1 MTLHCF
7 SRSNKSRK
15 QKVPTKIQHKRS
27 SLFFPDSSL
36 TPLLVNHRPVTLQK
50 LEALD
55 AVVQDLEASVKRGII
70 IDTKIFASL
79 LETCYHLKAID
90 HGIRIHRLIP
100 PKLLRKNVGVSSKL
114 LRLYAFCGHIEN
126 AHEVF
131 DQMSKRNAYAFAWN
145 SLISGYAKSG
155 QYEDAMAIYFQM
167 EEEGVQP
174 DRFTF
179 PRVLKACGGI
189 GSVQIGEAVHRDIV
203 RAGFA
208 NDGFVLNALVDMYAK
223 CGDIVRARRV
233 FDKIASKDSVSWNSL
248 LTAYIRHELLVEAL
262 DIFRRMLRDGIQP
275 DSVAIST
282 ILSSVLLPE
291 VGVQIHGWVL
301 RRGMEW
307 DLSVANA
314 LIVMYSNHG
323 NLGRAC
329 FLFDHMAERDIV
341 SWNSIIS
348 AHCRDAKV
356 LAYFE
361 QMENSG
367 ILPDAV
373 TFVSI
378 LSSCAHL
385 GLVKDGKRL
394 FSLMKEKYG
403 IMPIMEHYACMVN
416 LYGRAGLI
424 NEAYVVIIDEM
435 EVEAGPTVWGA
446 LLYACYLHGNVEVGE
461 LAAQNL
467 FELEPDNEH
476 NFELLMKVYCKARR
490 MEDVERVRA
499 MMLDRGLEI

>member
-1 MTLHCF
+1 MVIVIQPPSIFKDSMTLHCF

-145 SLISGYAKSG
+145 SL
-155 QYEDAMAIYFQM
+155 
-167 EEEGVQP
+167 
-174 DRFTF
+174 
-179 PRVLKACGGI
+179 
-189 GSVQIGEAVHRDIV
+189 
-203 RAGFA
+203 
-208 NDGFVLNALVDMYAK
+208 
-223 CGDIVRARRV
+223 
-233 FDKIASKDSVSWNSL
+233 
-248 LTAYIRHELLVEAL
+248 
-262 DIFRRMLRDGIQP
+262 
-275 DSVAIST
+275 
-282 ILSSVLLPE
+282 
-291 VGVQIHGWVL
+291 
-301 RRGMEW
+301 
-307 DLSVANA
+307 
-314 LIVMYSNHG
+314 
-323 NLGRAC
+323 
-329 FLFDHMAERDIV
+329 
-341 SWNSIIS
+341 
-348 AHCRDAKV
+348 
-356 LAYFE
+356 
-361 QMENSG
+361 
-367 ILPDAV
+367 
-373 TFVSI
+373 
-378 LSSCAHL
+378 
-385 GLVKDGKRL
+385 
-394 FSLMKEKYG
+394 SLMKEKYG

-476 NFELLMKVYCKARR
+476 NFELLMKVYSKARR